1 MKEITQKDKLKDILH
16 STLHLYSYLSD
27 ENILSKSIDNSSFK
41 ANELN
46 SHFENTQEIK
56 SLFHNLN
63 KNIDINDIVSKLTE
77 IESFSSIMDTSLSGV
92 ENESNGSLNIEEYVR
107 DLKVVNARNLKL
119 IRELYMMLDS
129 KEFKTEFTD

>member
-27 ENILSKSIDNSSFK
+27 ENILSNSIHNSSFK

-92 ENESNGSLNIEEYVR
+92 ENESNGSLNIEEYAR